1 MATTPYTVTLTDGTI
16 FANIATGTINTSS
29 SMTLIGKNYAEYG
42 QMLADNFIRLLE
54 NASNTTAPPSPIT
67 GQLWWDK
74 TTTLLKV
81 YSSTTGW
88 KNVGGATASGSQP
101 TPSIVGD
108 LWFNTVNQQLYVCS
122 VAGNP
127 GTFIV
132 VGAAVNNSGNITLAV
147 ANSVIETVASTGVY
161 VTGLISATGN
171 ITGSH
176 LMDLVLG

>member
-1 MATTPYTVTLTDGTI
+1 MATTPYNVTLTDGTT
-16 FANIATGTINTSS
+16 FANIPTGTINQAS

-42 QMLADNFIRLLE
+42 QLLADNFIRLLE
-54 NASNTTAPPSPIT
+54 NASNTTAPPAPIT

-81 YSSTTGW
+81 YSGTGW

-127 GTFIV
+127 GTQALLLV
-132 VGAAVNNSGNITLAV
+132 V
-147 ANSVIETVASTGVY
+147 
-161 VTGLISATGN
+161 
-171 ITGSH
+171 
-176 LMDLVLG
+176 